1 MEQLKNK
8 LVLFYL
14 DWVNDFASLDYFADC
29 YNIERGRAEKMIRI
43 GRKLHERIYIDRH
56 TPKQLPIP
64 KTAN

>member
-14 DWVNDFASLDYFADC
+14 DWVNDFAT
-29 YNIERGRAEKMIRI
+29 IERFAEYYDIEKGRAEKMIRI
-43 GRKLHERIYIDRH
+43 GRKLHQRIYINRH
-56 TPKQLPIP
+56 TPPLLPLP

>member
-14 DWVNDFASLDYFADC
+14 DWVNDFVGVDTFAD
-29 YNIERGRAEKMIRI
+29 YYGIERGRAEKMIRI
-43 GRKLHERIYIDRH
+43 GRKLHERIYIARH